1 MDINDYDK
9 LLEKAYEKIPDNA
22 IQQNRFVIPTVKI
35 RIESKNTYITNFNQ
49 IINVLNR
56 EKNHFLGFFLKNAG
70 TFGEQR
76 GQQLFM
82 KSQFKEV
89 ILNRLIE
96 NYTKLYVLCN
106 ICNKPDTVIERE
118 GKKSYLK
125 CGACGAH
132 EEIKEK

>member
-1 MDINDYDK
+1 LDINDYDK
-9 LLEKAYEKIPDNA
+9 LLEQAYEKIPDNA
-22 IQQNRFVIPTVKI
+22 MQQNRFVIPTVKI

-56 EKNHFLGFFLKNAG
+56 EKNHFLSFFLKNAG

-82 KSQFKEV
+82 KSQFKPV

-118 GKKSYLK
+118 GKKSFLK